1 MPKEKTGK
9 KLIAANRK
17 ARHDY
22 FVEETYEA
30 GIALYGT
37 EVKSVRQGQVNLKD
51 SYCKVKNG
59 ELFAV
64 GVHISPYEKGNIF
77 NRDPM
82 RDKKLLMHKRE
93 ILKLSQYVTRDSYTL
108 VPLSL
113 YFSGSNVKM
122 EIGLCKGKKLWDK
135 RESDAKAEAGREI
148 ERIAKSR
155 AKSGRYDED

>member
-51 SYCKVKNG
+51 SY
-59 ELFAV
+59 
-64 GVHISPYEKGNIF
+64 
-77 NRDPM
+77 
-82 RDKKLLMHKRE
+82 
-93 ILKLSQYVTRDSYTL
+93 
-108 VPLSL
+108 
-113 YFSGSNVKM
+113 
-122 EIGLCKGKKLWDK
+122 
-135 RESDAKAEAGREI
+135 
-148 ERIAKSR
+148 
-155 AKSGRYDED
+155 